1 MDIYLYLITIKNSCY
16 DLQGSSSLQ
25 LNLTD
30 VVNITTVFI
39 IIPLN
44 YLRIFLSFQ

>member
-1 MDIYLYLITIKNSCY
+1 MDIYLYVITTKNSCY
-16 DLQGSSSLQ
+16 NLEGSSALQ
-25 LNLTD
+25 LYLTD